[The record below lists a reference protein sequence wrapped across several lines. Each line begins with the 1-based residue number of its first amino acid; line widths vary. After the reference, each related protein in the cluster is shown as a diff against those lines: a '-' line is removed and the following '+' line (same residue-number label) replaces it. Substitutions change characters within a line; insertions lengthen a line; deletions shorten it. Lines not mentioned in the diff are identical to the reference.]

1 VQLVEALEGRDVA
14 RAALL
19 QKPGLLIPLFTREIG
34 FGQKRLL
41 LKRKDGRTILQRL
54 GNWHLFSTSSTT

>member
-1 VQLVEALEGRDVA
+1 MELVEALEGRDVA

-19 QKPGLLIPLFTREIG
+19 QKPALLVPLVPRAFG
-34 FGQKRLL
+34 FGQKDLL
-41 LKRKDGRTILQRL
+41 LKRRDARTILQRL